1 MAINGAKAGFPLKAI
16 LLLIFVLMI
25 IRYVIVTQTAVSPLT
40 ATFLDA
46 LMIVAAVTIAYG
58 VFGMVRELNLVVAG
72 LLVIIIGEISE
83 DWPLYWSV
91 PGAASAHEIWS
102 YVSIFIGTLMILYG
116 LLKFQEKYKFK

>member
-1 MAINGAKAGFPLKAI
+1 MVINGAKAGFPLKAI
-16 LLLIFVLMI
+16 LLLIFVLMVTRYI
-25 IRYVIVTQTAVSPLT
+25 IITYTAVSPLT

-116 LLKFQEKYKFK
+116 LLKFQENYKFK